1 MKRVSHLSQIAA
13 PGGRVAAVAAEEVV
27 AAHGEGLLALAG
39 LGDVVGGA
47 ARRRVHQGGA
57 PVQVDEDLQNCDRSD
72 TDCEGEA

>member
-13 PGGRVAAVAAEEVV
+13 SGRVAPAAAEEVV
-27 AAHGEGLLALAG
+27 AAHGEGLLAFAG

-57 PVQVDEDLQNCDRSD
+57 PVQVDEDLQNYDRSD

>member
-1 MKRVSHLSQIAA
+1 MLSQIAA
-13 PGGRVAAVAAEEVV
+13 SPGRVAVAVAAEEVV

-57 PVQVDEDLQNCDRSD
+57 PVQVDEDLQNLYDR
-72 TDCEGEA
+72 

>member
-13 PGGRVAAVAAEEVV
+13 SGRVAPAAAEEVI
-27 AAHGEGLLALAG
+27 AADGEGLFALAG

-47 ARRRVHQGGA
+47 ARRRVDQGGA
-57 PVQVDEDLQNCDRSD
+57 PVQVDEDLQSCDRSD